1 MKAKDSNK
9 ARINEEITLNEV
21 RLVGKEGEPLG
32 VVSISEA
39 MEIAEQAKEKTET
52 NSGQGD

>member
-32 VVSISEA
+32 VVSI
-39 MEIAEQAKEKTET
+39 EKPWI
-52 NSGQGD
+52 SLYKPA